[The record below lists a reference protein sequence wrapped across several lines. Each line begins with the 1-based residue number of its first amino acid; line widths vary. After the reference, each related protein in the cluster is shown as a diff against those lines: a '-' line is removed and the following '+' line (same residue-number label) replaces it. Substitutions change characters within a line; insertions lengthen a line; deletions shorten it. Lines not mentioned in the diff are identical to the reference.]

1 MTATMHYVKPKSK
14 TKKPALKE
22 KITEIL
28 DTYFS
33 GLQDEKPTYIYNLIL
48 HEVELPLIQA
58 VMKFTDNNQSWAAE
72 ILGLNRG
79 TFRKKLH
86 LYGML

>member
-1 MTATMHYVKPKSK
+1 MPATMHYIKPKSK
-14 TKKPALKE
+14 IKKPALKE
-22 KITEIL
+22 KVAVIL
-28 DTYFS
+28 DDYFAN
-33 GLQDEKPTYIYNLIL
+33 LKDEKPTYVYNLVL

-58 VMKFTDNNQSWAAE
+58 VMKYTNNNQSWSAE